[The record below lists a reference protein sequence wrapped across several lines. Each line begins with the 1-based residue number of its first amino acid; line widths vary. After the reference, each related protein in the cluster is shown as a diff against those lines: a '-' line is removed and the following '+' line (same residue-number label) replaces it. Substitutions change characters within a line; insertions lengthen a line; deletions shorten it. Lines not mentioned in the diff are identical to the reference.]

1 MDELLLH
8 VLDIVQNSISA
19 GASLISVEIRERIKE
34 DLLEITVEDNGR
46 GMDEET
52 LKMVEDPF
60 FTTKSGKKVGLGIPL
75 LKQTALSTGGD
86 LKVES
91 QAGKGTRIKAQFP
104 RSHIDLPPLG
114 DLRGTILALVYASER
129 ADILFRY
136 LKNGRELVLDTRE
149 IKAILNDV
157 PLSHPSV
164 IKFLREF
171 INEKVKELERIF
183 PEQD

>member
-1 MDELLLH
+1 MNLWPFVFALFALGIFCLLTRRNLIKILIGLELLSKGATLA
-8 VLDIVQNSISA
+8 LIWSGILRNSLSYTQ
-19 GASLISVEIRERIKE
+19 SLAVIAIAIEV
-34 DLLEITVEDNGR
+34 
-46 GMDEET
+46 
-52 LKMVEDPF
+52 MVVAVF
-60 FTTKSGKKVGLGIPL
+60 
-75 LKQTALSTGGD
+75 
-86 LKVES
+86 
-91 QAGKGTRIKAQFP
+91 
-104 RSHIDLPPLG
+104 
-114 DLRGTILALVYASER
+114 LALVYASER